1 MLSFVGDI
9 YKDRISLDDPDIFQ
23 SKFHQEIE
31 SFKKN
36 IKFSN
41 SDMTIGEE
49 KILETPFKLA
59 KAQKYLIKSR
69 TLSGTSKMSHKNTY
83 NIYHIDCIAIKKN

>member
-1 MLSFVGDI
+1 
-9 YKDRISLDDPDIFQ
+9 
-23 SKFHQEIE
+23 
-31 SFKKN
+31 
-36 IKFSN
+36 
-41 SDMTIGEE
+41 MTIGQE